1 MCRPSHDPSLWMHS
15 EKKTTMDTFL
25 AFCPDHEKKNK
36 LTSKKVYKPI
46 PSIWPT
52 FLQIHPR
59 ELLKLH
65 FDMLLSFSL
74 INFTETFMVSL
85 NLYLKFFL
93 LLTSEVFDK
102 RSIRVRNESTWG
114 LGMLQTIF
122 KNYSRFRPSVRQ
134 FQGIKPCFHIVKK
147 VQKDSAN
154 DYALKYIVAL

>member
-15 EKKTTMDTFL
+15 EKKLQWIRFWHFARTMKKKINLLPKKFINRSPPFDQHFCKSTHANCWNFILICYCHFL
-25 AFCPDHEKKNK
+25 
-36 LTSKKVYKPI
+36 LY
-46 PSIWPT
+46 
-52 FLQIHPR
+52 
-59 ELLKLH
+59 
-65 FDMLLSFSL
+65 
-74 INFTETFMVSL
+74 FTETFMVSL

-122 KNYSRFRPSVRQ
+122 KNYSRFRPSTRQ
-134 FQGIKPCFHIVKK
+134 FQGIKPCFHILKK